1 MDERYANALAALSE
15 RYVGAL
21 SALRRRY
28 VSALAALRDRGRHC
42 CLSAI
47 AEIQCI
53 PEYKYLS
60 TLPF

>member
-1 MDERYANALAALSE
+1 MGERYANALAALSE

-21 SALRRRY
+21 
-28 VSALAALRDRGRHC
+28 AALRDRGHC